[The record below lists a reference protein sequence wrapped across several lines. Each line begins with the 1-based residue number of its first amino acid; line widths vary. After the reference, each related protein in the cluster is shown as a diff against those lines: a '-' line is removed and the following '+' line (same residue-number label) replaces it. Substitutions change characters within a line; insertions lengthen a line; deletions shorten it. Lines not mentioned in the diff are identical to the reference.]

1 MRPSQID
8 IILKD
13 EQKNYLIDLIKN
25 GKKIAAIKEIRDML
39 NLSLLEARDYI
50 VDLKEKMN
58 KPDKRKVKKLG
69 MQTYDEL
76 KDYLIKEKKIDLD
89 DNNLWDILDLAFDTG
104 LEEGENRGYKM
115 RLAEERQE
123 HGN

>member
-1 MRPSQID
+1 MVVGIATTSTTSTEVKIAGNEKRYKQNFYKAEGATLEMAQIIENAPD
-8 IILKD
+8 NDLKD
-13 EQKNYLIDLIKN
+13 WSTSGLDRE
-25 GKKIAAIKEIRDML
+25 
-39 NLSLLEARDYI
+39 
-50 VDLKEKMN
+50 EK
-58 KPDKRKVKKLG
+58 V
-69 MQTYDEL
+69 
-76 KDYLIKEKKIDLD
+76 DLD